1 MPYTTE
7 DVKELCE
14 GEGKNFDA
22 FMREVKGQGLGG
34 VCAKPL
40 GCQML
45 LASFDEKGLSAQSSE
60 DLWRKSLLYLCAEN
74 DNSKTRSLVISKVNI
89 AQNECWNV
97 ALRSALALKLS
108 GQSVLTHISPWA
120 NLDGNELDFSQ
131 LLPEDE
137 YSKFNECLSRPIFS
151 PIGHDKFRFSHSS
164 YFDFL
169 AAMGVVELIKQ
180 TEWSKFVL
188 SPKGVPYPQW
198 EGVVPWLAARDDAL
212 LERVKKCRPDLLLAS
227 DAVVSKVGADEICQ
241 SILDNV
247 KSIPRST
254 RDNPAIQ
261 ARYYALTTD
270 GCIKAVVNSLKNS
283 QSDEVLD
290 TAIDIA
296 RHARALPMIDALV
309 ELLCNESRS
318 MNLRVSAGYVLF
330 QLANAEQ
337 RKKCR
342 SVISA
347 SLPKHLKGVVLRLL
361 WPDCIIRWR
370 GQCP

>member
-1 MPYTTE
+1 MNHY
-7 DVKELCE
+7 CE
-14 GEGKNFDA
+14 VNSNSAGLYVVFKKLATASDPSLMHPCVPGECG
-22 FMREVKGQGLGG
+22 
-34 VCAKPL
+34 
-40 GCQML
+40 
-45 LASFDEKGLSAQSSE
+45 
-60 DLWRKSLLYLCAEN
+60 
-74 DNSKTRSLVISKVNI
+74 
-89 AQNECWNV
+89 EC
-97 ALRSALALKLS
+97 
-108 GQSVLTHISPWA
+108 GFG

-169 AAMGVVELIKQ
+169 AAMGVVELIEQ
-180 TEWSKFVL
+180 SEWSKFVL
-188 SPKGVPYPQW
+188 SPEGVPYPQW

-227 DAVVSKVGADEICQ
+227 DAVVSKVSADEICR

-247 KSIPRST
+247 KSIPRTT

-270 GCIKAVVNSLKNS
+270 GCIKAVVDSLKSS

-296 RHARALPMIDALV
+296 RRARVLPMIDALV
-309 ELLCNESRS
+309 ELFCDESRS
-318 MNLRVSAGYVLF
+318 MDLRVSAGYVLI

-337 RKKCR
+337 RRMCR

-347 SLPKHLKGVVLRLL
+347 SLPKRLKGVVLRLL
-361 WPDCIIRWR
+361 WPDYMTVDELVPLLSAEEDNVYDAYESWLGEFPNTITRISLSDKRAVLKWAINDINQDKTQPSHNPE
-370 GQCP
+370 G